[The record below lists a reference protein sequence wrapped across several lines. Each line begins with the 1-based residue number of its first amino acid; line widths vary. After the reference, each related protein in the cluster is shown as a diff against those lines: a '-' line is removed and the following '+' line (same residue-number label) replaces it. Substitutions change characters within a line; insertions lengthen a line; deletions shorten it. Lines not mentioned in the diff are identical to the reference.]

1 MQKEEMVKKQL
12 QTFFKGFGEAA
23 KQSGKS
29 ALEVQS
35 IFQTF
40 DKLLAAQLESPFQFA
55 PFHKAIRTPFD
66 YYQFGLDFV
75 APLLDMT
82 HSQVVG
88 EDNLKKIL
96 QALDTHENVIL
107 LSNHQTEI
115 DPQIISLLIEKKAP
129 KLAEEMIFVA
139 GHRVAE
145 DPLAAPLSMG
155 RNLLCIHSK
164 KYIDHPPEKKLE
176 KLTHNQRTLKKM
188 EELLHEGG
196 KCIYVAPSGGRDRQD
211 AKGFVQVDSFDAD
224 SIEIFNLIA
233 KKSGTPTHF
242 YTLALATYDLMP
254 PPKGINLEIGETR
267 KAAFAPAHLV
277 FGNEIIMDSFQ
288 AETKQ
293 EARKMRAN
301 AIWQQVVDDYK
312 KITL

>member
-1 MQKEEMVKKQL
+1 MQKEEQLKQQL

-23 KQSGKS
+23 KHSGRS
-29 ALEVQS
+29 ADDVQL

-40 DKLLAAQLESPFQFA
+40 NKLLSAQLESPFQFT
-55 PFHKAIRTPFD
+55 PFHKAIREPFD

-75 APLLDMT
+75 EPLLDMA
-82 HSQVVG
+82 HSRVEG
-88 EDNLKKIL
+88 EDNLEKIL
-96 QALDTHENVIL
+96 KALGANENVIL

-129 KLAEEMIFVA
+129 KIASEMIFVA

-155 RNLLCIHSK
+155 RNLLCIYSK

-211 AKGFVQVDSFDAD
+211 PTGVVQVDPFDAD

-233 KKSGTPTHF
+233 RKSGTPTHF

-254 PPKGINLEIGETR
+254 PPKGINLDIGEART
-267 KAAFAPAHLV
+267 AAFAPAHLV

-288 AETKQ
+288 AETRQ
-293 EARKMRAN
+293 EARKIRAN
-301 AIWQQVVDDYK
+301 AIWQQVAQDYK
-312 KITL
+312 KIT